1 MIEPKDN
8 QTIYFVIQGQVN
20 VIAEEKIFKKLMTE
34 IRRVRKRRMM
44 EQKLQEEEEEVE
56 NPFLEAVDQED
67 FVSDFPTEMIKKNE
81 YERNKVGRTFGNDRP
96 LTNVKFRPSFGMAEG
111 ISTTVLCL
119 PLHAVQQALDNFN
132 NSEENVA
139 K

>member
-96 LTNVKFRPSFGMAEG
+96 LTNVKFRPSFGMAFESG
-111 ISTTVLCL
+111 
-119 PLHAVQQALDNFN
+119 
-132 NSEENVA
+132 
-139 K
+139 

>member
-1 MIEPKDN
+1 M
-8 QTIYFVIQGQVN
+8 
-20 VIAEEKIFKKLMTE
+20 FKKLTTE
-34 IRRVRKRRMM
+34 IRRVRKRRLM
-44 EQKLQEEEEEVE
+44 EQKLLEEGEAE
-56 NPFLEAVDQED
+56 NPFLEAIDQED